1 MRVTTKQALPAFQ
14 PVTITIVVE
23 TQQELDAVYA
33 IGNCSMEASNAIAA
47 CGPLTSCI
55 TGEDVDTVTSV
66 LWRALDDVYNR

>member
-23 TQQELDAVYA
+23 TQQELDALYA
-33 IGNCSMEASNAIAA
+33 IGNCSMEASNAIALCKA
-47 CGPLTSCI
+47 SGAST

-66 LWRALDDVYNR
+66 LWRALDDVYTR